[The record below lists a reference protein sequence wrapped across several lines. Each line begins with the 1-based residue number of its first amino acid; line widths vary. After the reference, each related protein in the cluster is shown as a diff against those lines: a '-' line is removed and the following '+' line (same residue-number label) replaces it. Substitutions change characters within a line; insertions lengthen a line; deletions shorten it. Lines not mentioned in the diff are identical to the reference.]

1 MAVESEGSSRCARH
15 CCILDCIPDVEPP
28 SDTVDYGA
36 NALRYDLLD
45 GFTEDP
51 DLEDDSG
58 GTVIYFTNHLRYDL
72 LDGFTED
79 PDLEE
84 D

>member
-51 DLEDDSG
+51 DLE
-58 GTVIYFTNHLRYDL
+58 
-72 LDGFTED
+72 ED
-79 PDLEE
+79 
-84 D
+84 